1 MACEKQG
8 KAITAV
14 PCDVTDVVHSI
25 STGRRPSGIEK
36 KIYQRAH
43 ELYSVRSREPGRHLE
58 DRLRAEIEVLS
69 AQVSAVGSEISR
81 ARRSEQY

>member
-1 MACEKQG
+1 MACEKPG

-25 STGRRPSGIEK
+25 SAGRRSGIEN
-36 KIYQRAH
+36 KIHQSAH
-43 ELYSVRSREPGRHLE
+43 ELYSVRCREPGRHLE

-69 AQVSAVGSEISR
+69 AQVSGVGSEISK